1 MSDSEEEVSLDK
13 QLKLVLVG
21 DPCTGK
27 TSIIRR
33 YCHQE
38 FSRQYFPTAGVDFF
52 LKRITVHGKR
62 DATIQLWDVGGSALD
77 GKMLDKYIFGAHV
90 VIYVIDVTS
99 SSTLDNLGQWMQAV
113 RTAQAKP
120 VLCAVLG
127 NKCDME
133 HQRVIRMDHQQRF
146 ASDHGFFSYVVS
158 ARTGENISLFFQ
170 KIAAELLGIKLTRAE
185 QEEHQPVV
193 KAEISD
199 THVPMVSD
207 CVSGKRAQ
215 SMGAKSAVCILQ

>member
-21 DPCTGK
+21 DPGTGK
-27 TSIIRR
+27 TSIVRR

-52 LKRITVHGKR
+52 LKRATIHGTR
-62 DATIQLWDVGGSALD
+62 DATIQLWDVGGSSID

-90 VIYVIDVTS
+90 VIYVIDLTNS
-99 SSTLDNLGQWMQAV
+99 SSLDNLSQWIQAV
-113 RTAQAKP
+113 HSSQGKP
-120 VLCAVLG
+120 ALCAVLG

-133 HQRVIRMDHQQRF
+133 HQRVIRIDRQQKF

-170 KIAAELLGIKLTRAE
+170 KMAAELLGLKLSRAE

-193 KAEISD
+193 RAEISD
-199 THVPMVSD
+199 TYVTGVPEST
-207 CVSGKRAQ
+207 GKRAQ
-215 SMGAKSAVCILQ
+215 ALGAKSAVCVLQ